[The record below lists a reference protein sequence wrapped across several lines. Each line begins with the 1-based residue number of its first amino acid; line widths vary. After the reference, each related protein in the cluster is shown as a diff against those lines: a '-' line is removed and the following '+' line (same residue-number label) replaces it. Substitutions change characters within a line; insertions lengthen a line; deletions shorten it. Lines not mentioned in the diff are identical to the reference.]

1 MILISVISKGN
12 TYKMLGQI
20 KAKIIGRC
28 SPSTIII
35 NGTISIFHNN
45 RIDNYSFSQCAQKLT
60 TAMTM
65 NDNFMGP

>member
-28 SPSTIII
+28 SLSTIVI

-45 RIDNYSFSQCAQKLT
+45 RIDKYSFSQCAQKLIT
-60 TAMTM
+60 TMTM